1 MQLDPAVLA
10 LLNRQINA
18 EQYAVSLY
26 LAIGTWADAQGFEGL
41 SAWALGESADEM
53 AHARKFLDYTNDRAT
68 ATLTAIAPP
77 PVAFDDYAGAL
88 QVALDAERAVSASL
102 VELAGAAF
110 VAGDYATHQI
120 AADHIL
126 AEQVPAEKRLA
137 VALQRVA
144 RGAPIDLLDA
154 ELWEAA

>member
-41 SAWALGESADEM
+41 SAWALGESADEA

-68 ATLTAIAPP
+68 ATLTAIAPRTTTSLSRSLRR
-77 PVAFDDYAGAL
+77 YRAL
-88 QVALDAERAVSASL
+88 P
-102 VELAGAAF
+102 
-110 VAGDYATHQI
+110 ATTC
-120 AADHIL
+120 
-126 AEQVPAEKRLA
+126 
-137 VALQRVA
+137 
-144 RGAPIDLLDA
+144 
-154 ELWEAA
+154 